1 MSKEDNIRSIQQDFS
16 QSYLNLRAE
25 VLISEL
31 LENTD
36 LNEEDIVVLLRSTFS
51 RGFRR
56 DIIESK
62 IDLNDKF
69 EINISRNGIYDA
81 LPQGIFH
88 KSVGIDSKLSYGQ
101 IRQKNKK
108 EERDARM
115 LFAPIEN
122 ELFLHRVYLEQEEKN
137 TIFELNNSVEH
148 SFAIDFWGIQERVP
162 KEYILS
168 FTKVL
173 PYVHKISKS
182 ENLIA
187 QCLEEILSE
196 KVDIIKKFKSLDNPS
211 IKVKEN
217 NILGLNSSLVIEKTN
232 VLYPFY
238 SINIEI
244 SNLKNRYRYQNNA
257 IGNQLISVFCEY
269 FVPLEIEYE
278 INITFNQ
285 KESNFAL
292 DEESTVLG
300 LSATI

>member
-1 MSKEDNIRSIQQDFS
+1 MSREDNIRNIQEDFS
-16 QSYLNLRAE
+16 RSYLNLRAE
-25 VLISEL
+25 VLVSEL

-36 LNEEDIVVLLRSTFS
+36 LTEEDIVVLLQSTFT

-56 DIIESK
+56 DVIGSK
-62 IDLNDKF
+62 IDTNDKF

-81 LPQGIFH
+81 LPQGVFH
-88 KSVGIDSKLSYGQ
+88 KSVGIDTNLSYGE

-108 EERDARM
+108 EERDARKF
-115 LFAPIEN
+115 FAPIEN
-122 ELFLHRVYLEQEEKN
+122 EFFLHRVYLEQEEKN
-137 TIFELNNSVEH
+137 TIFELNNSIDN
-148 SFAIDFWGIQERVP
+148 SFTIDFWGIKERVP
-162 KEYILS
+162 EEYIFS

-182 ENLIA
+182 EILIG
-187 QCLEEILSE
+187 QCLEKILNE
-196 KVDIIKKFKSLDNPS
+196 KVEIIKKFKALDNPS
-211 IKVKEN
+211 DKSVKN
-217 NILGLNSSLVIEKTN
+217 DVLGLNSSLEIDKTN

-238 SINIEI
+238 FINIEI
-244 SNLKNRYRYQNNA
+244 ASLKNRYRYFNNA
-257 IGNQLISVFCEY
+257 IGNQLISVFCDY

-278 INITFNQ
+278 INIIFNQ

>member
-1 MSKEDNIRSIQQDFS
+1 MSKTSDLHSIQEDFNNF
-16 QSYLNLRAE
+16 YLNLRAE
-25 VLISEL
+25 VLVSEL
-31 LENTD
+31 LENTH
-36 LNEEDIVVLLRSTFS
+36 LTEEDIIVLAKSTFS

-56 DIIESK
+56 DLMDSK
-62 IDLNDKF
+62 INSNDKF

-81 LPQGIFH
+81 LPQGVFH
-88 KSVGIDSKLSYGQ
+88 KSVGIDTNLTYGE

-108 EERDARM
+108 EEKDARM

-122 ELFLHRVYLEQEEKN
+122 EFFLQRVYLEQEEKN
-137 TIFELNNSVEH
+137 TIFELNNSLEN
-148 SFAIDFWGIQERVP
+148 SFAIDFWGIKEKVP
-162 KEYILS
+162 KEYIFE

-173 PYVHKISKS
+173 PYAHKVSKS
-182 ENLIA
+182 ESLIA
-187 QCLEEILSE
+187 QCLEQILNE
-196 KVDIIKKFKSLDNPS
+196 KVLIKKTFKSLENPS
-211 IKVKEN
+211 KKN
-217 NILGLNSSLVIEKTN
+217 SKNDILGLNSSLLVEKTN

-238 SINIEI
+238 FITIEI
-244 SNLKNRYRYQNNA
+244 SSLKNRYRYQENA

-292 DEESTVLG
+292 NNESTVLG

>member
-1 MSKEDNIRSIQQDFS
+1 MSREGDLNSIQEDFNS
-16 QSYLNLRAE
+16 FYLNLRAE
-25 VLISEL
+25 VLVSEL
-31 LENTD
+31 LENTYLTD
-36 LNEEDIVVLLRSTFS
+36 EDIVVLSQSTFS

-56 DIIESK
+56 DLIDSK
-62 IDLNDKF
+62 INTNDKF

-81 LPQGIFH
+81 LPQGVFH
-88 KSVGIDSKLSYGQ
+88 KSVGIDTSLTYSE

-108 EERDARM
+108 EERDARL

-122 ELFLHRVYLEQEEKN
+122 EFFLQRVYLEQEEKN
-137 TIFELNNSVEH
+137 TIFELNNSLED
-148 SFAIDFWGIQERVP
+148 SFAIDFWGIKEKVP
-162 KEYILS
+162 KEYIFE

-173 PYVHKISKS
+173 PYAHKVSKS
-182 ENLIA
+182 ESLIA
-187 QCLEEILSE
+187 QCLERILNE
-196 KVDIIKKFKSLDNPS
+196 KVQITKTFKSLENPS
-211 IKVKEN
+211 EKNVGN
-217 NILGLNSSLVIEKTN
+217 DILGLNSSLKVEKTN

-238 SINIEI
+238 FINIEI
-244 SNLKNRYRYQNNA
+244 LSLKNRYRYQENA

-292 DEESTVLG
+292 NNESTVLG